1 MIKMD
6 NEFPK
11 GISIGPAATVPKRL
25 AAALGAEAA
34 VKRSTTKR
42 AALFRSM
49 RVEKKN
55 KK

>member
-11 GISIGPAATVPKRL
+11 GVSIGPASTVPKRL

-34 VKRSTTKR
+34 IKRSTNKKV
-42 AALFRSM
+42 ALFRSI